1 MDNSGKWFDDISVGD
16 MFSRSVSI
24 TEAHL
29 VMSCGILGDFNPL
42 HMDEEFAKKSRF
54 GGRIL
59 HGMMT
64 SAIMGGPIGMYFYGT
79 AIAYLE
85 HNARFRAP
93 VRPGDTLAIAWT
105 VTGLVPKP
113 KHGGGIVELV
123 AVATNQQGVVA
134 VEADGKVLAA
144 FRPRVG

>member
-1 MDNSGKWFDDISVGD
+1 MDNNGKWFDEIVLGD
-16 MFSRSVSI
+16 TFGRSVTI
-24 TEAHL
+24 TETHL
-29 VMSCGILGDFNPL
+29 VQSCGILADTNPL
-42 HMDEEFAKKSRF
+42 HADEEFAKKSRY

-85 HNARFRAP
+85 HNARFKAP
-93 VRPGDTLAIAWT
+93 VRPGDTLKIEWKVSA
-105 VTGLVPKP
+105 LHPKP

-123 AVATNQQGVVA
+123 ATATNQAGVIA

-144 FRPRVG
+144 NRS

>member
-1 MDNSGKWFDDISVGD
+1 MDNSGKWFDEIIVGD
-16 MFSRSVSI
+16 TFSRSVTI

-29 VMSCGILGDFNPL
+29 VASCGILGDYNPL
-42 HMDEEFAKKSRF
+42 HVDEEFARNSRF

-85 HNARFRAP
+85 HNARFKAP
-93 VRPGDTLAIAWT
+93 VRPGDTLKIAWT
-105 VTGLVPKP
+105 VIGLVPKP
-113 KHGGGIVELV
+113 SHGGGIVEL
-123 AVATNQQGVVA
+123 AAIATNQDGVVA

-144 FRPRVG
+144 NRP

>member
-1 MDNSGKWFDDISVGD
+1 MDNSGKWFDEIRVGD
-16 MFSRSVSI
+16 TFSRSVTIS
-24 TEAHL
+24 EAHL

-42 HMDEEFAKKSRF
+42 HVDEEFAKQSRF

-85 HNARFRAP
+85 HNARFKAP
-93 VRPGDTLAIAWT
+93 VRPGDTLQIVWT
-105 VTGLVPKP
+105 VTAVVPKP
-113 KHGGGIVELV
+113 KHGGGPVVLT
-123 AVATNQQGVVA
+123 ATATNQTGVVA

-144 FRPRVG
+144 TRP

>member
-1 MDNSGKWFDDISVGD
+1 MDNGGKWFDDIRVGD
-16 MFSRSVSI
+16 TFSRSVTI

-29 VMSCGILGDFNPL
+29 VTSCGILGDFNPL
-42 HMDEEFAKKSRF
+42 HVDEEFAKKSRF

-85 HNARFRAP
+85 HNARFKAP
-93 VRPGDTLAIAWT
+93 VRPGDTLRIEWT
-105 VTGLVPKP
+105 VTALVPKP

-123 AVATNQQGVVA
+123 ATATNQNGVAA

-144 FRPRVG
+144 SRP

>member
-1 MDNSGKWFDDISVGD
+1 MDNMGKWFDQIAIGD
-16 MFSRSVSI
+16 TFGRSVTI

-29 VMSCGILGDFNPL
+29 VASCGILADTNPL
-42 HMDEEFAKKSRF
+42 HADEEFARKSRY

-64 SAIMGGPIGMYFYGT
+64 SAIMGGPIGMFFYGT

-93 VRPGDTLAIAWT
+93 VRPGDTLRILWT

-113 KHGGGIVELV
+113 RHGGGIVELV
-123 AVATNQQGVVA
+123 ASATNQAGVLA
-134 VEADGKVLAA
+134 VEGDGKVLAA
-144 FRPRVG
+144 SQP

>member
-1 MDNSGKWFDDISVGD
+1 MDNSGKWFDEIRVGD
-16 MFSRSVSI
+16 TFSRSVTIS
-24 TEAHL
+24 EAHL

-42 HMDEEFAKKSRF
+42 HVDEEFAKRSRF

-85 HNARFRAP
+85 HNARFKAP
-93 VRPGDTLAIAWT
+93 VRPGDTLQIAWQ
-105 VTGLVPKP
+105 VTGLVAKP

-123 AVATNQQGVVA
+123 ATATNQAGVVA

-144 FRPRVG
+144 TRP

>member
-1 MDNSGKWFDDISVGD
+1 MDNSGKWFDEIRVGD
-16 MFSRSVSI
+16 TFSRSVTI
-24 TEAHL
+24 TETHL

-42 HMDEEFAKKSRF
+42 HVDEEFAKKSRF

-93 VRPGDTLAIAWT
+93 VRPGDTLRILWT

-113 KHGGGIVELV
+113 RHGGGIVELTV
-123 AVATNQQGVVA
+123 VATNQTGVVA
-134 VEADGKVLAA
+134 VEGDGKVLAA
-144 FRPRVG
+144 IRP